1 MLISLYAKY
10 LALREKYLTLPQKG
24 QGLVEYAVIVI
35 IVVLVAITVGALFRN
50 QIKNLFTLL
59 GSAIGAAPG
68 S

>member
-1 MLISLYAKY
+1 MLQTKLFQMY
-10 LALREKYLTLPQKG
+10 QKG

-50 QIKNLFTLL
+50 QISNLFTLL

-68 S
+68 T